1 MSWAEIKKAVND
13 NLTVP
18 LNRQYQIP
26 RMVVYVDNATFVA
39 PRSTWYLITA
49 VGAGGTGGAGD
60 TEPGVPEAN
69 GGGGGGGA
77 ISASKLYFEKGMS
90 VPITIDS
97 NGTTFGSFMSAGAGG
112 TGGTGVA
119 GKPSQHGVGGTGGVA
134 VGGNL
139 FNINGNDGSGINGG
153 SAGLTTVAGYGING
167 AGSGYLPIP
176 NPSNISTCGTTD
188 TSPTLGGGKAGHK
201 SAADTNGTVGT
212 GGAGFGGGG
221 SGGRGGSSSTAGGWG
236 ILYGGE
242 GGSGAVFIEYFEELT
257 ATDDTTALN
266 HTFLKE
272 NNSLTIAPNGSE
284 TINVTFSGN
293 ILSVVA
299 NVVNTEINCEYS
311 YEVTTLTIVL
321 TNTTAE
327 SINANYS
334 YSAIIEGVGA
344 TII

>member
-13 NLTVP
+13 NLAVP
-18 LNRQYQIP
+18 LNRQYQIQ
-26 RMVVYVDNATFVA
+26 RMMLYVNNATFVA

-49 VGAGGTGGAGD
+49 VGVGGKGGSGE
-60 TEPGVPEAN
+60 TRKGISGHN

-90 VPITIDS
+90 VDITIDS

-112 TGGTGVA
+112 AGGDYNSA
-119 GKPSQHGVGGTGGVA
+119 GGTGGVA
-134 VGGNL
+134 VGGNQ
-139 FNINGNDGSGINGG
+139 FNINGNDGNGVNGG

-176 NPSNISTCGTTD
+176 NPSNISTCGTTT
-188 TSPTLGGGKAGHK
+188 TSPTLGGGAAGSK
-201 SAADTNGTVGT
+201 YPAAAYGTVGT

-221 SGGRGGSSSTAGGWG
+221 SGGLGGTTSTSTGRGAAYGGS
-236 ILYGGE
+236 
-242 GGSGAVFIEYFEELT
+242 GGSGAVFIEYFDELT
-257 ATDDTTALN
+257 ATDDTTTLN

-272 NNSLTIAPNGSE
+272 SNSFTVPPNGSE

-299 NVVNTEINCEYS
+299 NVVNTEINCAYS
-311 YEVTTLTIVL
+311 YEATTLTIVL

-327 SINANYS
+327 SISANYS
-334 YSAIIEGVGA
+334 YSAIIEGTGA
-344 TII
+344 TIIT

>member
-26 RMVVYVDNATFVA
+26 RMMVYVNNSTFVA
-39 PRSTWYLITA
+39 PLSTWYLITA
-49 VGAGGTGGAGD
+49 VGAGGKGGAGE
-60 TEPGVPEAN
+60 TRKSVSGHN

-77 ISASKLYFEKGMS
+77 VSASKLYFEKGMS
-90 VPITIDS
+90 VHITIDS
-97 NGTTFGSFMSAGAGG
+97 NGTAFGSFMSAGAGG
-112 TGGTGVA
+112 VGGEYNSA
-119 GKPSQHGVGGTGGVA
+119 GGTGGVA

-139 FNINGNDGSGINGG
+139 FNINGNDGSGVNGG
-153 SAGLTTVAGYGING
+153 NAGLTTVAGYGING

-188 TSPTLGGGKAGHK
+188 ISPTLGGGVAGYK
-201 SAADTNGTVGT
+201 YPADAYGTVGT

-221 SGGRGGSSSTAGGWG
+221 SGGLGSTTSSATGKGS
-236 ILYGGE
+236 LYGGT

-257 ATDDTTALN
+257 ATDDTATLN
-266 HTFLKE
+266 YTFLKE
-272 NNSLTIAPNGSE
+272 SNSLTIAPNGSE
-284 TINVTFSGN
+284 TISVTFSGN

-299 NVVNTEINCEYS
+299 SVVNTEINCEYS
-311 YEVTTLTIVL
+311 YEAATLTITL
-321 TNTTAE
+321 TNTTTE

-344 TII
+344 TIIT